1 MPTVPKKDRDYYNK
15 RFSSLKNERTSFDAH
30 WKEISTNIQPRR
42 GRFFISDRN
51 KGLKK
56 HQAIINSNA
65 TQALQIATSGML
77 AGTMSPTRPWFA
89 LETHNP
95 EFMERQDV
103 KEWLFKVEQ
112 LIRTIFNESN
122 LYGQAANLL
131 AELLLFGT
139 GAMSHEDDFHD
150 VARFYTYTAGSYSI
164 TQNDRFE
171 VDVLSREFEWTVEQI
186 VKAFGYDKCSTTIK
200 KAWDL
205 GNYMSWYPIRHII
218 EPNPKATGEGA
229 FANEMKFRSVYFE
242 PGSTDHLTNFLR
254 ESGFEEFPLYVP
266 RWSLTGED
274 IYGTNCPGMV
284 TLGDVK
290 SLQVQEKRKAQAIDK
305 MVNPPLT
312 GPASVRNVPVSSL
325 PGGLT
330 VYDGGQANQ
339 KLEPLYMVT
348 PQLQELR
355 LDLDAI
361 EQRIDKAFFVDMFL
375 AISNIEG
382 IQPRNQLDIIQR
394 NEERLLQ
401 LGPVLERLQGEF
413 LDPLLER
420 TFNQCVRADIL
431 PAPPEG
437 VEGEELRVKY
447 ISTLAIAQRAVATQ
461 SIERMAQYTASLVA
475 AGFESA
481 ADKFNADQSIDE
493 MGKAIGAPP
502 SIIVPDEEV
511 ATIRQQR
518 AQQQQLEQALSAGQQ
533 LANTAKM
540 ASDAKTDDESVLTD
554 IAG

>member
-1 MPTVPKKDRDYYNK
+1 
-15 RFSSLKNERTSFDAH
+15 
-30 WKEISTNIQPRR
+30 
-42 GRFFISDRN
+42 
-51 KGLKK
+51 
-56 HQAIINSNA
+56 
-65 TQALQIATSGML
+65 
-77 AGTMSPTRPWFA
+77 
-89 LETHNP
+89 
-95 EFMERQDV
+95 
-103 KEWLFKVEQ
+103 
-112 LIRTIFNESN
+112 
-122 LYGQAANLL
+122 
-131 AELLLFGT
+131 
-139 GAMSHEDDFHD
+139 
-150 VARFYTYTAGSYSI
+150 
-164 TQNDRFE
+164 
-171 VDVLSREFEWTVEQI
+171 
-186 VKAFGYDKCSTTIK
+186 
-200 KAWDL
+200 
-205 GNYMSWYPIRHII
+205 MSWYPIRHII

-242 PGSTDHLTNFLR
+242 PGNTDHLTNFLR

-305 MVNPPLT
+305 MVN
-312 GPASVRNVPVSSL
+312 
-325 PGGLT
+325 
-330 VYDGGQANQ
+330 
-339 KLEPLYMVT
+339 